1 MDETEG
7 LEQIDEEV
15 AAMSEA
21 ELQEYNDELVDEVKK
36 FIEQNSERNHDQ
48 VERIKDDREFAAGQQ
63 WDKIDKT
70 NRGENRIEEAI
81 PVIENPISAVVNPI
95 SARPFRSIAE
105 PIAQRYDIAALYL
118 FGSYA
123 RGEATPQSDLDFR
136 VDRGNMTDL
145 LELGGL
151 YSDLEAGFQKKL
163 DVLTTQMLSP
173 DFLARTRAEEV
184 LIYAG

>member
-1 MDETEG
+1 MSDKVYS
-7 LEQIDEEV
+7 LEEI
-15 AAMSEA
+15 
-21 ELQEYNDELVDEVKK
+21 
-36 FIEQNSERNHDQ
+36 
-48 VERIKDDREFAAGQQ
+48 
-63 WDKIDKT
+63 
-70 NRGENRIEEAI
+70 
-81 PVIENPISAVVNPI
+81 
-95 SARPFRSIAE
+95 RSIAE
-105 PIAQRYDIAALYL
+105 PIARRYEIAALYL

-151 YSDLEAGFQKKL
+151 YSDLEAGFPKKL

-173 DFLARTRAEEV
+173 DFLARTREEEV